1 MLEHGL
7 RPAKNGPLLMCMPFL
22 SITSDRRQPFRLEAM
37 QVTIDSRERGLINIF
52 QRAGVAHRVETLP
65 VGDLLCQYADGCR
78 AWVAERKR
86 SDDLAASVKD
96 GRWREQSV
104 RLFGCGC
111 QVVYVFEG
119 DFRETGGMYPN
130 LLGLWINSELR
141 PSYTFRTLD
150 LQETA
155 LVLHGLITK
164 LEHTASYAAP
174 ANGLAP
180 PNLSK
185 RKRNEDA
192 DTVFLRVLMCVPSIS
207 EPIARKLADQF
218 GSLPKLQAALRSTEK
233 FPRIKLTEKTVLGKA
248 RLAKL
253 ARHLV

>member
-1 MLEHGL
+1 
-7 RPAKNGPLLMCMPFL
+7 
-22 SITSDRRQPFRLEAM
+22 M

-65 VGDLLCQYADGCR
+65 VGDLLCQYADGGR

-104 RLFGCGC
+104 RLFGCGY

-174 ANGLAP
+174 TNGLVP
-180 PNLSK
+180 PNLSSK
-185 RKRNEDA
+185 LKRNEDA

-207 EPIARKLADQF
+207 EAVARKLAGKF
-218 GSLPKLQAALRSTEK
+218 GSLPKLQEALRSTDEE
-233 FPRIKLTEKTVLGKA
+233 FPRIQLSGKTFLGKA

-253 ARHLV
+253 VRHLA